1 MPKLKTHKGMKKR
14 FKITASGKVKHK
26 KAFRGHK
33 LQHKSAKRKRQL
45 RNDNLVVGAEARE
58 IAAALRPGL

>member
-14 FKITASGKVKHK
+14 FKVTASGKVKHR

-33 LQHKSAKRKRQL
+33 LGTKTGKRLRHLRQDGVL
-45 RNDNLVVGAEARE
+45 VGAEAKM
-58 IAAALRPGL
+58 IGDALRPGS